1 MNPGN
6 PGLLEAVSNVGF
18 LGIHPSRELKCW
30 FKDRA
35 GGFLG
40 DGFGKSISKLENWMD
55 NNMEDNTETE
65 SMWC

>member
-6 PGLLEAVSNVGF
+6 PWLLEVVSNVGF
-18 LGIHPSRELKCW
+18 LGIYLSKEPKCW

-40 DGFGKSISKLENWMD
+40 DCFGKIISKLEKWMD

-65 SMWC
+65 SVWC